1 MADEAIIYVDGHRG
15 FKINLA
21 HSPSTVMELIKQA
34 KMLIP
39 NDPNSVAV
47 LEAYREARRAS

>member
-47 LEAYREARRAS
+47 LEAYREACRAS